1 MPTSKM
7 GLTDEMIFGFDVG
20 SRFGNIM
27 LLLTLL
33 LVIVW
38 LGVSIAYCVA
48 KTSVEPRAR
57 AKPRK
62 SRRQK
67 FEEYWGDMDES
78 ARSTDAFNPLGRDE
92 ETGGSRFM
100 K

>member
-1 MPTSKM
+1 
-7 GLTDEMIFGFDVG
+7 MIFGFDVG

-92 ETGGSRFM
+92 ESGGGRYIR
-100 K
+100 